1 MGKWDNLRFDRW
13 TPLCPHS
20 LPYRLYKSY
29 DNDLMGMIT
38 SFESAKGYTY
48 SHLYKD
54 GAVWDSKAY
63 DYGLMKDN
71 QTRTV
76 REWSE
81 NYEEF
86 ANWLRLSLLLSSCSY
101 FENYISAI
109 VKECI
114 DSDPGLLISAPHV
127 IDGIKY
133 KKHGI
138 SLRNDEVELKIIS
151 CTKGTWQSRIENLS
165 RLFGR
170 LPESMVNSI
179 SELES
184 IRIIRNDLAH
194 AFGRDIKE
202 SQDYFRAIKSPIRR
216 LSVKRFNKFH
226 TLLNQIVQD
235 FDFQVN
241 QNHIGNYELILQYH
255 NLYDSIKDLGKGYKV
270 QELKKSLLLE
280 KNTGC
285 SKEFCRGVI
294 VYYEHL

>member
-1 MGKWDNLRFDRW
+1 MQNYTMGKWDNLQFDRW
-13 TPLCPHS
+13 APICPHS
-20 LPYRLYKSY
+20 LPYRIYKSY

-48 SHLYKD
+48 SHLCKD

-76 REWSE
+76 REWSD
-81 NYEEF
+81 NYQEF

-101 FENYISAI
+101 LESYISAI

-114 DSDPGLLISAPHV
+114 DSDPGLLIGSPHV

-138 SLRNDEVELKIIS
+138 SLRKDEVESKIIS
-151 CTKGTWQSRIENLS
+151 CTKGTWQSRIEN
-165 RLFGR
+165 
-170 LPESMVNSI
+170 SI
-179 SELES
+179 SELEL

-235 FDFQVN
+235 FDSQVN
-241 QNHIGNYELILQYH
+241 RNHIGNYELILQYH
-255 NLYDSIKDLGKGYKV
+255 SMYDAIKDLGKGYKV
-270 QELKKSLLLE
+270 QELKKALLLE

-294 VYYEHL
+294 VYYEKL